1 MNGNHPPIHL
11 DAVKLIKKNL
21 CLVHTDGE
29 LFKSSF
35 SRTCKAINNDN
46 NNNNNNN
53 KNNNNKKTN
62 SINKKKQRKHN
73 INQQRNKRYSQGKP
87 SVQYTEGN
95 LLKLKLPSVQ

>member
-29 LFKSSF
+29 LFKSSL

-62 SINKKKQRKHN
+62 SINKKKTKKTQHKSTKKQT
-73 INQQRNKRYSQGKP
+73 ILTGKTFC
-87 SVQYTEGN
+87 SVY
-95 LLKLKLPSVQ
+95 

>member
-46 NNNNNNN
+46 NNNDNNNN
-53 KNNNNKKTN
+53 QNNNNKKTN
-62 SINKKKQRKHN
+62 SINKKKNKENTTQ
-73 INQQRNKRYSQGKP
+73 INKETNDTHR
-87 SVQYTEGN
+87 EN
-95 LLKLKLPSVQ
+95 LLFSILKVIC